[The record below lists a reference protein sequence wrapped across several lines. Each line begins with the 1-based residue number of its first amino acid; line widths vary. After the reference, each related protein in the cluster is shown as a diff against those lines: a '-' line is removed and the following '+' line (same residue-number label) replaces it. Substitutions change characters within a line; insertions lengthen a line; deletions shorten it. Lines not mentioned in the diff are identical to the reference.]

1 MPDRRWKDYQWSVVT
16 PDGKH
21 YEQANNAQLLAVLMD
36 LRDELKAMKGVLFAV
51 SNKLSALE
59 CPNFL
64 AIPRKLDRIGRNT
77 AKKRKQVVG
86 KPKLRVVR

>member
-1 MPDRRWKDYQWSVVT
+1 MRRTRNWQWNESPDKTGNYSWNQAIVSVLT
-16 PDGKH
+16 DIR
-21 YEQANNAQLLAVLMD
+21 EELQALNRTLQ
-36 LRDELKAMKGVLFAV
+36 
-51 SNKLSALE
+51 

-77 AKKRKQVVG
+77 AKKRKPRVVG